1 MWYTSNVNTDRLLQA
16 FIRLYRDGD
25 SLSAAL
31 QHEEIP
37 RRSYY
42 NWRGDNLS
50 LDVQLKAE
58 AQALAAIEIDL
69 ERVRAVRMRETR
81 QLHLEEALL
90 KDVAPVLQSLLAIAQ
105 AGTLHEQ
112 VTVLREVRQ
121 WLSAGVLNTEVVEE
135 PRQIMPSTLPDFLAG
150 KEISSVSIESPSG
163 DKLTLERGS
172 ALEGTSETP
181 APQ

>member
-1 MWYTSNVNTDRLLQA
+1 VNTDKLLQA
-16 FIRLYRDGD
+16 FVRLYRDGD

-42 NWRGDNLS
+42 NWRSDNLS
-50 LDVQLKAE
+50 LDTQLKAE
-58 AQALAAIEIDL
+58 AQTLAAMEIDL

-90 KDVAPVLQSLLAIAQ
+90 KDVAPVLKNLLATVQ
-105 AGTLHEQ
+105 AGTIHEQ
-112 VTVLREVRQ
+112 IAALRELRQ
-121 WLSAGVLNTEVVEE
+121 WLSAGVLNTEVAEE
-135 PRQIMPSTLPDFLAG
+135 PRQIMPSALPDFLAG

-163 DKLTLERGS
+163 DKITLERGQ
-172 ALEGTSETP
+172 ALDGVISGTP